1 MTHRAHARPH
11 ARPLRAAFVASAVAA
26 GVLASPAAT
35 AFASESTPK
44 PTAGVDTPAPE
55 VSKESVAKKRAA
67 REEAL
72 RDAKR
77 KHVAPRGGVAAGDKP
92 VVKESGTAA
101 PEPARKKPAVAPR
114 GGVAAGER
122 PAEGG
127 GDNTPALIG
136 SAAGIAL
143 VAGASTLVLRRRATG
158 RAQG

>member
-44 PTAGVDTPAPE
+44 PTAGVDGPAPE

-67 REEAL
+67 TEEAL

-77 KHVAPRGGVAAGDKP
+77 KHAAPRGGVAAGDKP
-92 VVKESGTAA
+92 VVKESGKAA
-101 PEPARKKPAVAPR
+101 PAPAQTKPTVTPR

-122 PAEGG
+122 PATG